1 MDQGAESL
9 SLFEQDQQKKEA
21 LELDSEIN
29 RIAEN
34 VTNLHA
40 LFKQMNEVVHEQ
52 GQVVDRIDFNIEQAL
67 VKTKKGNKHLEKVT
81 PYFLLLGKGI
91 RRKQMCSKVY
101 QISAGLHLCHE
112 HLVID

>member
-21 LELDSEIN
+21 MELDSEIN

-40 LFKQMNEVVHEQ
+40 LFKQMNEVVYEQ
-52 GQVVDRIDFNIEQAL
+52 GQIVDRIDFNIEQAL
-67 VKTKKGNKHLEKVT
+67 VQTKKGNKNLVKVSS
-81 PYFLLLGKGI
+81 LLIIL
-91 RRKQMCSKVY
+91 
-101 QISAGLHLCHE
+101 
-112 HLVID
+112 